1 MFLHVP
7 KCIYEKK
14 HKTDSL
20 FKYGSVVEIH
30 NDFFKEASEEPVR
43 GRKLQKLL
51 RRSYGFSGVEET
63 VRESEI

>member
-1 MFLHVP
+1 M
-7 KCIYEKK
+7 I
-14 HKTDSL
+14 
-20 FKYGSVVEIH
+20 
-30 NDFFKEASEEPVR
+30 FFKEASEEPVR